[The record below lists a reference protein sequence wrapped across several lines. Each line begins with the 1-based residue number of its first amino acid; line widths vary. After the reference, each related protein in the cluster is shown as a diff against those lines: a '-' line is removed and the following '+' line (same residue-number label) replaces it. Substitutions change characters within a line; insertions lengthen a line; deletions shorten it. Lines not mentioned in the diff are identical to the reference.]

1 MTELLK
7 TAVRYGFAAYA
18 IRKPFLKVPHLC
30 LPSRAYLCKDS
41 YQEAVI
47 NSVPVCLE
55 SFFQA
60 LSVFM
65 WTYLP
70 NIWASFVNRSFFP
83 TSFFQPFEAKIP
95 KVGLGLHRVLRK
107 EQSQGAGVVQQAY
120 RI

>member
-1 MTELLK
+1 MTEPLK